1 MIKMLIMTELGRLHI
16 SWELF
21 LKGLGRK
28 PRVRVI
34 FPTNR
39 PRHDGK
45 QTPAYSTSTPG
56 TSAAMESHHH
66 YDTRASKAPTVPM
79 SQEKEVVELQ
89 VDPTTELVIG
99 PSPISISSSESD
111 RLEDLQAQRL
121 FSPEQQEHQSDDE
134 LVGLQFPRSSSP

>member
-1 MIKMLIMTELGRLHI
+1 MTELGRLHI
-16 SWELF
+16 SWEFF

-45 QTPAYSTSTPG
+45 QTPTYSTSTPN
-56 TSAAMESHHH
+56 TYIAMESHHH

-79 SQEKEVVELQ
+79 SQKKEVVELQ
-89 VDPTTELVIG
+89 VDPTIELFIG
-99 PSPISISSSESD
+99 PSPISISSSKSN

-121 FSPEQQEHQSDDE
+121 FSP
-134 LVGLQFPRSSSP
+134 